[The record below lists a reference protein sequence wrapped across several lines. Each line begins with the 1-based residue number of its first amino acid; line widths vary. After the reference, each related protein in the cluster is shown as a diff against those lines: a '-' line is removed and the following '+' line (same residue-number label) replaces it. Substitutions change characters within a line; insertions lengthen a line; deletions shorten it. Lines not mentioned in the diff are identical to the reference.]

1 MVLVRL
7 FSIFS
12 NETLIIE
19 SFLMYLLIILS
30 QPLYLFSSGMM
41 QQTPELNASKQLL
54 LKFPVVFKET
64 NISEISYISLITSCL
79 TAPKNLM
86 RC

>member
-1 MVLVRL
+1 MILVRL

-19 SFLMYLLIILS
+19 SFLIYLLIILS
-30 QPLYLFSSGMM
+30 QPLYLFSSGMI
-41 QQTPELNASKQLL
+41 QQIPELNASKQLL

-64 NISEISYISLITSCL
+64 KKALEKVHPREPEFYTPQL
-79 TAPKNLM
+79 PP
-86 RC
+86 

>member
-1 MVLVRL
+1 MKLLLLNLSYFEL
-7 FSIFS
+7 FCPAIV
-12 NETLIIE
+12 
-19 SFLMYLLIILS
+19 
-30 QPLYLFSSGMM
+30 LFSSII
-41 QQTPELNASKQLL
+41 QQIPELNASKQLL

-86 RC
+86 D